1 MKKILPALVVMLV
14 VCWLF
19 PSKGFS
25 YYENKLYCA
34 LSKDSILISL
44 NSKDGGL
51 CTKYIRSLELSMK
64 TTYTDMIAIQKYIDK
79 KQDLGYRKP
88 LKDQKWAYLNSLQS
102 VRLNILAHM
111 KSFEDELLKKS
122 KEYFIQSVAVYQKQL
137 RSALKKFSTSTDTRN
152 QSYVTQINQ
161 QIEYI
166 QAMDQADSFEI
177 FSLNLQKYLYLKKQ
191 FLWK

>member
-14 VCWLF
+14 ICWLF

-34 LSKDSILISL
+34 LSKDTILISL

-51 CTKYIRSLELSMK
+51 CKKYIRSLELSMK
-64 TTYTDMIAIQKYIDK
+64 TTYIDMIAIQKYIDK

-88 LKDQKWAYLNSLQS
+88 LRDQKWVYLNSLQS

-122 KEYFIQSVAVYQKQL
+122 KEYFIQSIAVYQKQL
-137 RSALKKFSTSTDTRN
+137 RSALKKFSSSPDERN
-152 QSYVTQINQ
+152 QVYVSQINQ

-166 QAMDQADSFEI
+166 QAMNQADSFEI
-177 FSLNLQKYLYLKKQ
+177 FAVNLQKYLYLKQQ

>member
-34 LSKDSILISL
+34 LSKNSILISL
-44 NSKDGGL
+44 NSKDWGL

-64 TTYTDMIAIQKYIDK
+64 TTYIDMIAIQKYIDK

-88 LKDQKWAYLNSLQS
+88 LKDEKWAYLNSLQS

-122 KEYFIQSVAVYQKQL
+122 KEYFIQSISAYQKQL
-137 RSALKKFSTSTDTRN
+137 RLALRKFSTSSDTRS
-152 QSYVTQINQ
+152 QFYVTQITQ
-161 QIEYI
+161 QIGYI

-177 FSLNLQKYLYLKKQ
+177 FSLNLQKYLYLKQ
-191 FLWK
+191 QLLWK